1 VVALFG
7 QTAYKLYFL
16 YSTVYMIVLLAVGA
30 GFLSCFID
38 SLALSIWRLASTP
51 IYNTFRVAIL
61 GYFFQVVAMLL
72 DVVSLSLLTEF
83 THSIVDA
90 FSLVTMLIASNVLLG
105 EVPQRVD
112 VGGALCVLGGIC
124 LTVYARP
131 TAEDPDPSDP
141 RVYGAVLESFATA
154 PVLVWFA
161 SFVILV
167 MLFFMCASTGY
178 SRRTFAIGAGVVGA
192 LGETLAK
199 AMTVAA
205 LTQNVL
211 DVLVFLTIISFYIL
225 CELYIVRTSLKA
237 VPLYVHQPTFFA
249 AWALGGMCSGGFV
262 YGDFSV
268 YARHYDT
275 IGMTIVGISLVLFGC
290 LLPAALKSTIERKRI
305 TTSRVS
311 AFLKRL
317 AIPAAD
323 EYELEL
329 IAQARSI

>member
-1 VVALFG
+1 MRINFI
-7 QTAYKLYFL
+7 FFCR
-16 YSTVYMIVLLAVGA
+16 TVYMIVLLAVGA

-51 IYNTFRVAIL
+51 MYNTFRVAIL

-83 THSIVDA
+83 THSVVDA

-105 EVPQRVD
+105 EVPERVD
-112 VGGALCVLGGIC
+112 VGGALCVLTGIC

-178 SRRTFAIGAGVVGA
+178 SRRAFAIGAGVVGA

-211 DVLVFLTIISFYIL
+211 DVLMLLTIIGFYIL

-290 LLPAALKSTIERKRI
+290 LLPAALKSKIERKRI
-305 TTSRVS
+305 ATSRVS
-311 AFLKRL
+311 TFLKRL